1 MHAAPSSPTFRL
13 LHRLTAAL
21 LLLAGVLLASGSQ
34 ADESLAALLGPA
46 LDATD
51 LDQVRGG
58 FTEDDGG
65 LNLSFVLEH
74 RSYVNGNLESRTSF
88 YPADTQALLSSPAD
102 FTSVLQNSLDQQQL
116 QSMTLLEV
124 RLSGFDPAAATR
136 FESLQNVQIH
146 QLRH

>member
-1 MHAAPSSPTFRL
+1 MHAAHALPTFRL
-13 LHRLTAAL
+13 LHRLTAGL
-21 LLLAGVLLASGSQ
+21 LLLAGMLLASGSQ
-34 ADESLAALLGPA
+34 AEDSLAALLGPA

-58 FTEDDGG
+58 STEDGG
-65 LNLSFVLEH
+65 LNLGFVLEH

-88 YPADTQALLSSPAD
+88 YPADPQALLSSPAD
-102 FTSVLQNSLDQQQL
+102 LTSVLQNSLDQQQL

-136 FESLQNVQIH
+136 FESLQNVQIQ

>member
-1 MHAAPSSPTFRL
+1 MHAAHSLPTFRL
-13 LHRLTAAL
+13 LHRLTAGL
-21 LLLAGVLLASGSQ
+21 LLLVGMLLASGSQ
-34 ADESLAALLGPA
+34 AEESLAALLGPA

-58 FTEDDGG
+58 FTEDGG
-65 LNLSFVLEH
+65 LNLGFVLEH
-74 RSYVNGNLESRTSF
+74 RSYVNGNLESRTTF
-88 YPADTQALLSSPAD
+88 YPVDPQALPSWPAD

-136 FESLQNVQIH
+136 FESLQNIQIH